1 MWPGANASPC
11 EAMEHGSPDLL
22 RGEGLRS
29 FERLGASLPV
39 DDQDGGG
46 PPSDLGDV
54 VRDDEVEADLLHQR
68 ERAGLQ
74 VGCGDARLR
83 LEPDEDLRPL
93 PEGGE
98 DLRRWGELEGDRAA
112 AGGDLPL
119 RLPCRKV
126 ADRGG
131 DDGDVRLQG
140 LPELEQVLRRLE
152 RLRRNVLRSDGVVA

>member
-29 FERLGASLPV
+29 FERLRIALPV

-46 PPSDLGDV
+46 PPPDLGNV

-74 VGCGDARLR
+74 LGRGDACLR

-93 PEGGE
+93 SEGGE
-98 DLRRWGELEGDRAA
+98 VFRRRGEFGVDRAA
-112 AGGDLPL
+112 RGGDFPL
-119 RLPCRKV
+119 RLPRREI
-126 ADRGG
+126 ADR
-131 DDGDVRLQG
+131 DGAYGVF
-140 LPELEQVLRRLE
+140 LP
-152 RLRRNVLRSDGVVA
+152 